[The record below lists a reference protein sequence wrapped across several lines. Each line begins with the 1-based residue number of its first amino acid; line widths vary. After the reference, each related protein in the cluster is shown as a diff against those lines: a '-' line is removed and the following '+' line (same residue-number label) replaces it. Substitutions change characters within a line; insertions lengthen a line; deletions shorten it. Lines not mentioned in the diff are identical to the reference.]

1 MALAPTLAAEH
12 DLELLRVL
20 WVRAPGD
27 TSGMSEAMSRTEA
40 SIRRLMPERGIRAT
54 FSEILVPQTL
64 DDLAIPMPPPDWH
77 QIVVEPRDRP
87 RPSSSDSY
95 WDADTP
101 PRQGLHVALIVGGI
115 LGGTN
120 VTEPSRPDAQAYR
133 PWVVHPFTRA
143 VIGAAHARRTTR
155 AVLHDRLTDI
165 SAADVAPESFYAP
178 EAPEDS
184 EYVDEAA
191 AWLRDLDG
199 AALRFHRPAFGFET
213 RGQSFLEFLTE
224 LASFLGW
231 ALVRLFGLRRWRDA
245 VLAVRARIARRLE
258 ADDYGATIDAD
269 APTPAGLGLEDWD
282 AREADAQAAAGERIT
297 VASRADGR
305 LPRDDVWIGLAR
317 LVPALI
323 DGSSSPTGWSP
334 RERFGHRFV
343 VPARLVA
350 RSETEV
356 LAVAEAPGAAAP
368 LVAEFR
374 GVKRIGRDELA
385 HALESVRSGLATD
398 LASFSSP
405 HGRVTKTAQAIAD
418 HATAEAARIREEFA
432 ASLPAT
438 PAGGLAAAPLLVR
451 LRAGVVS
458 DLVLARLAA
467 EQLSRMTRTEVPDV
481 LPKLQKMLRD
491 ATWVVLGT
499 LGVSAALIALLVRF
513 GREIDAVFSTMQLDY
528 PTSWTQLLG
537 WILTL
542 AAAVL
547 VAVFTRLFYVYHAY
561 NEVGRRRLEYAEGRA
576 DAAVSAYEERNR
588 LRNAERILSAWE
600 DVLSSLGDR
609 AGEGPVPVAAV
620 PSDLPDSLQVAEPD
634 IDDDDLAR
642 LVVEEAIEPGWYGDS
657 LAVLLEKTLGHE
669 AREAVWLDV
678 GLPGGPLH
686 RLRESALEGDVQ
698 HDWWDDWCTRVATA
712 VVARLARDDR
722 LVRPVVRRRAD
733 RLRADD
739 FHAEITRPLN
749 PEYRPGSD
757 FAQLFDP
764 SETAVRETAS
774 ARQGTRDFVLTPS
787 LTSVETVLVLR
798 RLARVA
804 RQGPGPR
811 AGGSGEGRKG
821 RA

>member
-1 MALAPTLAAEH
+1 LASARLVGPDGEADEVALAPTLSAEH

-27 TSGMSEAMSRTEA
+27 TSGMSEAMGRTEA

-54 FSEILVPQTL
+54 FSEILVPRTL
-64 DDLAIPMPPPDWH
+64 DDLAIPMPPPDWQ

-143 VIGAAHARRTTR
+143 VLGAARARSTTR
-155 AVLHDRLTDI
+155 AVLHDRLADI

-184 EYVDEAA
+184 EYLDEAA

-199 AALRFHRPAFGFET
+199 AALRFHRPTFGFEP
-213 RGQSFLEFLTE
+213 RGQSFLEFLGE
-224 LASFLGW
+224 VARFVGW
-231 ALVRLFGLRRWRDA
+231 ALVRLFGPQRWRDA

-282 AREADAQAAAGERIT
+282 AREAEAQTAAGERIT
-297 VASRADGR
+297 AASRADGR
-305 LPRDDVWIGLAR
+305 LPRDDVWMGVAR

-323 DGSSSPTGWSP
+323 DGSSSPKGWMP

-350 RSETEV
+350 RSEPEV
-356 LAVAEAPGAAAP
+356 LAAADAPGAAAP
-368 LVAEFR
+368 VAAELR
-374 GVKRIGRDELA
+374 GVKRIGRLEMA
-385 HALESVRSGLATD
+385 HALELVRSGLGSD

-405 HGRVTKTAQAIAD
+405 RGRVTKTAQAIAD
-418 HATAEAARIREEFA
+418 HASAEAARIREEFA
-432 ASLPAT
+432 ASLPAA
-438 PAGGLAAAPLLVR
+438 PSPGRSEAPLLVR
-451 LRAGVVS
+451 VRAGVVS
-458 DLVLARLAA
+458 DLVL
-467 EQLSRMTRTEVPDV
+467 DV

-491 ATWVVLGT
+491 ATWMTLGT
-499 LGVSAALIALLVRF
+499 LGVAASLIAILVRF
-513 GREIDAVFSTMQLDY
+513 GREIDAVFSTMQLAY
-528 PTSWTQLLG
+528 PTSWTQLLW

-542 AAAVL
+542 AGGVL

-576 DAAVSAYEERNR
+576 GAAVAAYDERNR

-609 AGEGPVPVAAV
+609 RSEGPVPPAAV

-634 IDDDDLAR
+634 IDDDDLSR
-642 LVVEEAIEPGWYGDS
+642 LVVEEAIEPGWYGGS
-657 LAVLLEKTLGHE
+657 LAALLEKTLGQE
-669 AREAVWLDV
+669 ARDAVWADV

-686 RLRESALEGDVQ
+686 RLRESALEGEVQ
-698 HDWWDDWCTRVATA
+698 HDWWDEWCTRVATT
-712 VVARLARDDR
+712 VVARLSEDDR

-739 FHAEITRPLN
+739 FHAEITRPMN

-757 FAQLFDP
+757 FADLFES
-764 SETAVRETAS
+764 SETAVREAAS
-774 ARQGTRDFVLTPS
+774 ARQRTRDFTPTPP

-804 RQGPGPR
+804 RQDPGPR
-811 AGGSGEGRKG
+811 RGGSGEARKG